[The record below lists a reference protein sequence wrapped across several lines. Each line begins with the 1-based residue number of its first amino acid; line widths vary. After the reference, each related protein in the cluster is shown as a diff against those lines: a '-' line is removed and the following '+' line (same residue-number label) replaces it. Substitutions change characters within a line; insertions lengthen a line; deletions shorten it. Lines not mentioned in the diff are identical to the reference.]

1 MENTTQKTPTKRI
14 MPIVAGVVILGL
26 LYFIGTKI
34 MYSLHNEDTEN
45 AQLESSISPIVSRIS
60 GYVTALKV
68 AENQAVKKGDTLFI
82 IDDRDLKLKLQQA
95 EIALK
100 SAEAN
105 VELVRANVAT
115 TGSAVIT
122 SHANVET
129 TSAGVESANAGAESA
144 NASAESALAGVETAN
159 ASISIANAGVETANG
174 NVEAAKIKV
183 WKATQDFN
191 RYSDLL
197 AKKSVTQQ
205 QFDNAKAEKEGAE
218 AQLFVAEKQL
228 NTAKKQVELAQKQA
242 FVVQKQ
248 ANVAQKQAEVAQKQA
263 NVSKKQTGTG
273 KAQEEAA
280 KIQQSAAG
288 KQIGVAEVMIE
299 QRRSEVDFA
308 KLQLSY
314 CYVLAPIDGFV
325 SKKNIQLGQLV
336 NAGSPLFSIVDES
349 NIWVVAN
356 FKETQI
362 AEMKVG
368 DKVELKV
375 DAFPKE
381 KFEGEIQSI
390 SATTGA
396 KFALLPPDNA
406 SGNFVKVVQRI
417 PVKIVLKS
425 KSEAG
430 KQLRAGMN
438 VKVVV
443 PI

>member
-1 MENTTQKTPTKRI
+1 MENSAKKNPAKRI

-26 LYFIGTKI
+26 AYFIGSKVI
-34 MYSLHNEDTEN
+34 HSMHNEETEN
-45 AQLESSISPIVSRIS
+45 AQLETNISPIVSRIS

-68 AENQAVKKGDTLFI
+68 VENQEVKKGDTLFV
-82 IDDRDLKLKLQQA
+82 IDDRDLKLKVQQA

-105 VELVRANVAT
+105 VEVVRANVAT
-115 TGSAVIT
+115 SGSAVVT

-144 NASAESALAGVETAN
+144 LAGLESAN
-159 ASISIANAGVETANG
+159 ASIAIANAGVETANG
-174 NVEAAKIKV
+174 NIEAAKIKV

-197 AKKSVTQQ
+197 AKKSITQQ
-205 QFDNAKAEKEGAE
+205 QFDNAKAEKDGAE
-218 AQLFVAEKQL
+218 AQLAVAEKQL
-228 NTAKKQVELAQKQA
+228 NQARKQVELAQKQA
-242 FVVQKQ
+242 IVVQKQ
-248 ANVAQKQAEVAQKQA
+248 VEIAQKQA
-263 NVSKKQTGTG
+263 NVSKKQTGAG
-273 KAQEEAA
+273 KAQEEGAKTQQNAAA
-280 KIQQSAAG
+280 KQVS
-288 KQIGVAEVMIE
+288 VAEVVIE
-299 QRRSEVDFA
+299 QRRSELEFA

-314 CYVLAPIDGFV
+314 CYVLAPIDGFI
-325 SKKNIQLGQLV
+325 SKKNVQLGQLV
-336 NAGSPLFSIVDES
+336 NAGAPLFSIVDDS
-349 NIWVVAN
+349 NIWVMAN

-362 AEMKVG
+362 ARMKVG

-375 DAFPKE
+375 DAFPE
-381 KFEGEIQSI
+381 DKFEGEIESV
-390 SATTGA
+390 SAATGA

-417 PVKIVLKS
+417 PVKIVIKS
-425 KSEAG
+425 KGKDE

-438 VKVVV
+438 VRVVV